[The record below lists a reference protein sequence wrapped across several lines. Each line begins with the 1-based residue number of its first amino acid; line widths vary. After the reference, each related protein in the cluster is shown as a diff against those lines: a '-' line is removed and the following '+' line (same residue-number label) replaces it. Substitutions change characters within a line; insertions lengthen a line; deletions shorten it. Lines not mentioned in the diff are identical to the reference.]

1 MPDMTTFDRIK
12 ELAEK
17 RGKSL
22 PAVSADLKFSDNL
35 FYRWKTSNPKA
46 SDLAKVADYFHVTVD
61 YLLGREEIPTD
72 ELDEVMNA
80 YGFSDSLKQS
90 IKSTENYSGKPLSE
104 ENYKAMA
111 DLVNMYL
118 QSVKAENQDK

>member
-46 SDLAKVADYFHVTVD
+46 SDLAKVADYFHVSVD
-61 YLLGREEIPTD
+61 YLLGREDIPGD
-72 ELDEVMNA
+72 ELDEIMNS

-90 IKSTENYSGKPLSE
+90 IKSTENYSGKPLTE

>member
-1 MPDMTTFDRIK
+1 MTVFDRIK
-12 ELAEK
+12 ILSDKQKISIKAL
-17 RGKSL
+17 SL
-22 PAVSADLKFSDNL
+22 KLGFGENTIYK
-35 FYRWKTSNPKA
+35 WKQTKPKA
-46 SDLAKVADYFHVTVD
+46 EDLAKVADHFHVSVD
-61 YLLGREEIPTD
+61 YLLGREDIPGD
-72 ELDEVMNA
+72 ELDEVMNS

-90 IKSTENYSGKPLSE
+90 IKSTENYSGKPLTE

>member
-1 MPDMTTFDRIK
+1 MTTFDRIK
-12 ELAEK
+12 ELAN
-17 RGKSL
+17 RQGKSL
-22 PAVSADLKFSDNL
+22 QKV
-35 FYRWKTSNPKA
+35 A
-46 SDLAKVADYFHVTVD
+46 SDLGFSPSYFYNLKSKKSPSAEHLAKVADYFHVSVD
-61 YLLGREEIPTD
+61 YLLGREEVTGD
-72 ELDEVMNA
+72 ELDEVMNS

-90 IKSTENYSGKPLSE
+90 IKSTENYSGKPLTE

>member
-1 MPDMTTFDRIK
+1 MPDLTTFDRIK

-46 SDLAKVADYFHVTVD
+46 SDLAKVADYFHVSVD
-61 YLLGREEIPTD
+61 YLLGREDIPGD
-72 ELDEVMNA
+72 ELDEVMNS

-90 IKSTENYSGKPLSE
+90 IKSTENYSGKPLTE